1 MTEDVKPTQAPE
13 QVQQESADLT
23 ISDLQNIK
31 AIIDLAS
38 TRGSFRPNEMVAV
51 GTVYAKLNNF
61 LGSIPTKQ
69 NGA

>member
-1 MTEDVKPTQAPE
+1 MTEEIKPAPAQE
-13 QVQQESADLT
+13 SATQESADLT

-61 LGSIPTKQ
+61 LASIPTKQ
-69 NGA
+69 PGA